1 MMEQGLRKLQEIAA
15 KMKEEREQGLAPN
28 PPAPTVREFI
38 SWFGF
43 QRRSSW
49 LIDRVRNELE
59 AHGLHTEPDFEN
71 TYIDSTIC
79 FRDSAVS
86 TPPSDGTLRVDA
98 LEAAHNSPIA
108 VAPDD
113 DLKKATTIMLCNGF
127 SHVPVMTGTRD
138 VKGIVTWESIGRS
151 ADQTGDKARQY
162 MTSPQVIDGRRPLFE
177 AVHIITK
184 HGYVL
189 VRGQD
194 NTITGIITASDLNHQ
209 FLQLAEPFL
218 LIGEIEHHVRRVI
231 HGKFTREELL
241 SASETSSGRSIDD
254 IASLTFGEH
263 CRLLEN
269 QERWDRLN
277 LQVDRAVVVKQLHDV
292 RKIRNNV
299 MHFSPDG
306 LEPKDIRKLREMTRF
321 FQDLAQRRPAAST

>member
-1 MMEQGLRKLQEIAA
+1 MMEQGLQKLQEIATR
-15 KMKEEREQGLAPN
+15 MREEREQGLAPN

-49 LIDRVRNELE
+49 LIGKVRDEME
-59 AHGLHTEPDFEN
+59 ALGLHSEPDFEN
-71 TYIDSTIC
+71 AYIDSKIC
-79 FRDSAVS
+79 FRDSAES
-86 TPPSDGTLRVDA
+86 PPPSDSTLRVDA
-98 LEAAHNSPIA
+98 LEAAHNEPA
-108 VAPDD
+108 TVAPDD
-113 DLKKATTIMLCNGF
+113 DLKKATTLMLCNGF
-127 SHVPVMTGTRD
+127 SHVPVVTGTRD

-151 ADQTGDKARQY
+151 ADQSGDKVRYY
-162 MTSPQVIDGRRPLFE
+162 MTPAHVIDGRRPLFD
-177 AVHIITK
+177 AVNIITQ

-189 VRGQD
+189 VKGRD
-194 NTITGIITASDLNHQ
+194 NSITGIITASDLNHQ

-218 LIGEIEHHVRRVI
+218 LVGEIEHHVRRMI

-241 SASETSSGRSIDD
+241 SASETSNGRSIDD

-269 QERWDRLN
+269 KERWDRLN
-277 LQVDRAVVVKQLHDV
+277 LHVDRGVVVHQLHEV
-292 RKIRNNV
+292 REIRNNV

-321 FQDLAQRRPAAST
+321 FQDLAQRRTAAPS